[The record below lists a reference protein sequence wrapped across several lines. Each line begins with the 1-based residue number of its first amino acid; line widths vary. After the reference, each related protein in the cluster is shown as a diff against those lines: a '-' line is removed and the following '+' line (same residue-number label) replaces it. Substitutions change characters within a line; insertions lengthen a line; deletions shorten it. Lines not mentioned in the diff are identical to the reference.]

1 MKAETVLP
9 ANDQERDMLKSV
21 DLELFVMPL
30 GEEVLV
36 KQVKQ

>member
-1 MKAETVLP
+1 
-9 ANDQERDMLKSV
+9 LKSV
-21 DLELFVMPL
+21 DLESFVMPL